1 PMLDTYISYLITL
14 FIVDIHD
21 GDFTVENGG
30 MVLPFLKNDQYFRV
44 YYSTLNDG
52 LYQYP
57 ASDMTDETF
66 TGTIWALAVPPAVVK
81 LSEEIAA
88 WQEKRGEPTEFTS
101 ESFGGYS
108 YSKATGANGV
118 AVGWREV
125 FAGQLKP
132 WKKLRECRFVVG
144 NRPDKALGRPWNPDY
159 PLGGD

>member
-1 PMLDTYISYLITL
+1 MLESVLSYLNNW
-14 FIVDIHD
+14 FIVEIHD
-21 GDFTVENGG
+21 GDYTVENGG
-30 MVLPFLKNDQYFRV
+30 LVLPFLKNGQYFRV
-44 YYSTLNDG
+44 FGSTLNDG
-52 LYQYP
+52 LYKYP

-66 TGTIWALAVPPAVVK
+66 TGTVWALAVPKSVAN

-101 ESFGGYS
+101 ENFGGYS

-132 WKKLRECRFVVG
+132 WKKLRECSFVVG
-144 NRPDKALGRPWNPDY
+144 NRPDKMLGRPWNPDY
-159 PLGGD
+159 PFGGD